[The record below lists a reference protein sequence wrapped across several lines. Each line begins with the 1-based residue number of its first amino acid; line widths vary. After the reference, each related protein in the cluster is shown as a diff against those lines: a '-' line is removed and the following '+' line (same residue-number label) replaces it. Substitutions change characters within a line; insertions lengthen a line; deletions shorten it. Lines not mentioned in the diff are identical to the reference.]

1 MKPYFN
7 FRNLSL
13 VGLTIL
19 MLVVKFITDPTGGAV
34 TQEFLIYVTTPILV
48 VLLGHYLRKL
58 LFPYVDMGDLYDKA
72 KESSVGSAVIFL
84 GMCVMVFAIYGLFG
98 PSARA
103 QDVKTYIPVQA
114 YNHIPTLKSEI
125 NTYWVDIP
133 KKPISLV

>member
-13 VGLTIL
+13 VGLTLL
-19 MLVVKFITDPTGGAV
+19 MLAVKFITDPTGGAI

-58 LFPYVDMGDLYDKA
+58 LFPYVDMGDLYDRA
-72 KESSVGSAVIFL
+72 KEQSVGSAVVFL

-125 NTYWVDIP
+125 NTYWADIP